1 MLYLEAGR
9 GAVTNTTKLVDGM
22 DALGR
27 SMETASTVWV
37 VTRGAL
43 GQVVL

>member
-9 GAVTNTTKLVDGM
+9 GAVTTTKLVDGM

-27 SMETASTVWV
+27 SMKTASVVWV
-37 VTRGAL
+37 VTMGAP